1 MAHERASGQGLL
13 TTMLGIVVLVAVGFA
28 VGLVVGVVSEEP
40 DLVAGHVAGRS
51 TEIDWTA
58 PVLQETVALSPEM
71 EAEEAEPATVFVV
84 DAGDS
89 EGATEASPEKLP
101 DVAAARSSGEA
112 FAIQVGAF
120 GTEAAAR
127 AMEARLQGAGYGVR
141 LLPPTTD
148 SRWRVR
154 VGPIGGKGEAEA
166 IARRL
171 KVEEGLPTWVIA
183 EKRS

>member
-1 MAHERASGQGLL
+1 MAHERSSGQGLL
-13 TTMLGIVVLVAVGFA
+13 TTMLGIVVLIAVGFA
-28 VGLVVGVVSEEP
+28 VGLAVGVVSEEP

-51 TEIDWTA
+51 TEIDWAA
-58 PVLQETVALSPEM
+58 PVLEETVASSPSIEI
-71 EAEEAEPATVFVV
+71 EESEPVAVV
-84 DAGDS
+84 VAGNRES
-89 EGATEASPEKLP
+89 RPATEASPKKLP
-101 DVAAARSSGEA
+101 DVAAARSSEEG

-120 GTEAAAR
+120 GTETAAR

-141 LLPPTTD
+141 LVPPSTD

-154 VGPIGGKGEAEA
+154 VGPISGKGEAEA
-166 IARRL
+166 TARRL

>member
-1 MAHERASGQGLL
+1 MGHERNAGQGLL
-13 TTMLGIVVLVAVGFA
+13 TTLLGIVVLIAVGFA

-51 TEIDWTA
+51 TEVDWAA
-58 PVLQETVALSPEM
+58 PVLEEGVALSPGSEI
-71 EAEEAEPATVFVV
+71 EPVEVEPVTVVEDGEWRAV
-84 DAGDS
+84 AQ
-89 EGATEASPEKLP
+89 TTPQKLP
-101 DVAAARSSGEA
+101 DVAAARRSEEG

-141 LLPPTTD
+141 LIPPSTD
-148 SRWRVR
+148 RRWRVR
-154 VGPIGGKGEAEA
+154 VGPIWGKGEAEE

>member
-1 MAHERASGQGLL
+1 MEVEPVTVVEDGEWRAVAQ
-13 TTMLGIVVLVAVGFA
+13 TT
-28 VGLVVGVVSEEP
+28 P
-40 DLVAGHVAGRS
+40 
-51 TEIDWTA
+51 
-58 PVLQETVALSPEM
+58 Q
-71 EAEEAEPATVFVV
+71 
-84 DAGDS
+84 
-89 EGATEASPEKLP
+89 KLP
-101 DVAAARSSGEA
+101 DVAAARRSEEG

-141 LLPPTTD
+141 LIPPSTD
-148 SRWRVR
+148 RRWRVR
-154 VGPIGGKGEAEA
+154 VGPIWGKGEAEE